1 MQNRVVFLITFLYYF
16 VTSSVQISIFK
27 HSSVIHLKQDRQK
40 KKKKAL
46 LLIHTS

>member
-16 VTSSVQISIFK
+16 VTSSVQINIFK

-40 KKKKAL
+40 KKAL